1 MSKIVANILMESK
14 NQNKKVGVF
23 GVGYLFNRFVEASYN
38 FFHFDYL
45 FDETK
50 EKIGIEISGIKVESL
65 AQLKT
70 KTDIGY
76 ILIFSEMF
84 FQEMSAK
91 IKFSFKGPK
100 LEIIDVHYMAV
111 K

>member
-1 MSKIVANILMESK
+1 M
-14 NQNKKVGVF
+14 GVF
-23 GVGYLFNRFVEASYN
+23 GVGYLFNRVVESSN
-38 FFHFDYL
+38 ISFHFDYL
-45 FDETK
+45 FDET
-50 EKIGIEISGIKVESL
+50 EQKIGTEISGIRVESL
-65 AQLKT
+65 SQLKT
-70 KTDIGY
+70 KTDIGC